1 MSVAFRSI
9 PYSTDGV
16 LRCQLTWSTQSH
28 ANFLTLVAK
37 LNMVKTNQ
45 TVCPKTSKRML
56 SKHALQQIILRASY
70 HFCSV
75 INQSNVQ
82 RIHLHGAQTWRVLLG
97 AATQLSRQNEKTL
110 GMTTVFFYVPTSR
123 DLPKN
128 LTQRILTLST
138 SEIIY
143 FLAYF
148 AKKGIKKF
156 II

>member
-56 SKHALQQIILRASY
+56 SKHALQQIILRLLPFLQCNELVQCAKDSPSWSTNMARVAWRGNLAIEAEREDPGNDNGI
-70 HFCSV
+70 FLCSNFQGLIKKLNIV
-75 INQSNVQ
+75 YT
-82 RIHLHGAQTWRVLLG
+82 HLVNIRNH
-97 AATQLSRQNEKTL
+97 
-110 GMTTVFFYVPTSR
+110 
-123 DLPKN
+123 
-128 LTQRILTLST
+128 
-138 SEIIY
+138 Y